1 MESYSSPPQPRAL
14 PPGEPHSPGVT
25 PPMLYV
31 YEDTAWEYKL
41 LVRRLDQEELPSE
54 EEMNTL
60 GAQGWELAGIANQ
73 QKVVHFYFKRPRT

>member
-1 MESYSSPPQPRAL
+1 MESNMSLPQPSSLLTGEL
-14 PPGEPHSPGVT
+14 PSPGVT

-31 YEDTAWEYKL
+31 YEDTVWEYKL
-41 LVRRLDQEELPSE
+41 LVRTRDQEELPSE

-73 QKVVHFYFKRPRT
+73 QKVVHFYFKRPRK